1 MKCMFCE
8 FKIEPNFREPEN
20 LEKCLSVR
28 KKIMNR
34 YKTNVCAKHQKTLRK
49 QIKYA
54 QFLGLIPYIS
64 YQGMKSVVK
73 PA

>member
-1 MKCMFCE
+1 MKCPFCE

-20 LEKCLSVR
+20 LEKCLSAR

-34 YKTNVCAKHQKTLRK
+34 YSTGVCAKHQKTLRTH
-49 QIKYA
+49 IKYA

-64 YQGMKSVVK
+64 YQGLKSVTK